1 MSFVYAEKS
10 DQSIEIYCDT
20 KITPG
25 TAKGALFSPK
35 MQQLID
41 RYGIVKTTIVCPE
54 IAVSYA
60 GNISKASR
68 LFYALYE
75 KKTFSTEEVLKMAVD
90 VSISDNLND
99 TDFIVASCENG
110 YLSLGYVKDGLC
122 SQDCQNVWIGSQIAH
137 EEFQKARLENNKGN
151 ASDRTSTAFLDIV
164 QGCSDET
171 VGGFSIHVRMIDGKF
186 DYSYSK
192 TFQTGKEQLV
202 KPGEAIVF
210 DMRNSEGGFSFEQLP
225 ISEEEF
231 MLKFDQMPQVLLYS
245 RNKRIP
251 EEADNHMLFG
261 LMLPMLLFEDEN
273 GVWRRYR

>member
-1 MSFVYAEKS
+1 MSFVYAEKTNR
-10 DQSIEIYCDT
+10 SIEIYCDT
-20 KITPG
+20 KITTVSG
-25 TAKGALFSPK
+25 EGALFSPE
-35 MQQLID
+35 MQKLID
-41 RYGIVKTTIVCPE
+41 RYGIVKTTIICPE
-54 IAVSYA
+54 IAISYA
-60 GNISKASR
+60 GNIAKASR

-75 KKTFSTEEVLKMAVD
+75 KNTFSTEEVFNMAVD
-90 VSISDNLND
+90 ISNSDTPND
-99 TDFIVASCENG
+99 TDFIIASCENG
-110 YLSLGYVKDGLC
+110 RLSLGYVKDGLC
-122 SQDCQNVWIGSQIAH
+122 SQDCQNVWIGSRFAH

-171 VGGFSIHVRMIDGKF
+171 VGGFPIHVRMIDGKF

-261 LMLPMLLFEDEN
+261 LMLPVLLFEDEN

>member
-41 RYGIVKTTIVCPE
+41 QYGIVKTTIICPK
-54 IAVSYA
+54 IAISYA

-68 LFYALYE
+68 LFYALNE
-75 KKTFSTEEVLKMAVD
+75 KKSFSTEEVLKMAVD
-90 VSISDNLND
+90 ISKSDIPND
-99 TDFIVASCENG
+99 TDFIVASCENNQ
-110 YLSLGYVKDGLC
+110 LSLGYVKDGLC
-122 SQDCQNVWIGSQIAH
+122 SQDCQNVWIGSEIAH
-137 EEFQKARLENNKGN
+137 KEFQKGRLENNKGK

-164 QGCSDET
+164 QGCSDKT
-171 VGGFSIHVRMIDGKF
+171 VGGFPIHVRTIDEKF
-186 DYSYSK
+186 AYNYSK
-192 TFQTGKEQLV
+192 TFQIEKEQLV
-202 KPGEAIVF
+202 KPGKAIVF

-231 MLKFDQMPQVLLYS
+231 MLKFDQMPQALLYS
-245 RNKRIP
+245 RKKRIP
-251 EEADNHMLFG
+251 EEANNHMLFG
-261 LMLPMLLFEDEN
+261 LMLPMLLFEDES

>member
-1 MSFVYAEKS
+1 MYGLVLRLLMKSFNRRGLR
-10 DQSIEIYCDT
+10 
-20 KITPG
+20 ITREMQAIVL
-25 TAKGALFSPK
+25 AK
-35 MQQLID
+35 
-41 RYGIVKTTIVCPE
+41 
-54 IAVSYA
+54 
-60 GNISKASR
+60 
-68 LFYALYE
+68 
-75 KKTFSTEEVLKMAVD
+75 
-90 VSISDNLND
+90 
-99 TDFIVASCENG
+99 
-110 YLSLGYVKDGLC
+110 
-122 SQDCQNVWIGSQIAH
+122 
-137 EEFQKARLENNKGN
+137 
-151 ASDRTSTAFLDIV
+151 AFLDIV

-171 VGGFSIHVRMIDGKF
+171 VGGFPIHVRMIDGKF

-192 TFQTGKEQLV
+192 TFQTGKEQFV

-273 GVWRRYR
+273 GVRRRYR